1 MSISHVHASPPPDGE
16 TSRRPGSAPRPPLG
30 RTGRRRRDA
39 TRSPYGR
46 SASIQGW
53 LYVAPALVLALV
65 FLFYPLLFN
74 IGNSL
79 STGGGIGGANF
90 VRLFADPIFV
100 TAFGN
105 SLLWVVV
112 TTAVEMI
119 IGFLLAYLIHSF
131 LNRMGAVLRT
141 ILFLPMAVT
150 PTVSAIVFTNIY
162 APQYG
167 LLYGLFNDLGL
178 GGSMPSILGSPHLS
192 SFGIMVVNIWQ
203 WLGFFVLMYA
213 VGIAAIDPEIM
224 GAADVDGAVGW
235 GRIRLIVLPLL
246 KSTHWSLVILGAIQ
260 ALQQFPLIYLMTG
273 GGPANSSQV
282 LATYIFQKG
291 FTEGDMPY
299 ASAISVVLLVL
310 ALVIAA
316 IQLIVSRGD
325 FSIGGRAR
333 S

>member
-1 MSISHVHASPPPDGE
+1 
-16 TSRRPGSAPRPPLG
+16 
-30 RTGRRRRDA
+30 
-39 TRSPYGR
+39 
-46 SASIQGW
+46 
-53 LYVAPALVLALV
+53 VAPALVLALV

-79 STGGGIGGANF
+79 NTGGGIGAENF
-90 VRLFADPIFV
+90 VRLFADPIFG
-100 TAFGN
+100 TAFVN

-112 TTAVEMI
+112 TTGVEMVL
-119 IGFLLAYLIHSF
+119 GFLLAYLIHSF
-131 LNRMGAVLRT
+131 LSRIGGVLRT

-167 LLYGLFNDLGL
+167 LLYGLFNDFGL
-178 GGSMPSILGSPHLS
+178 GGAMPSILGTPHLS

-235 GRIRLIVLPLL
+235 NRMRLIVLPLL

-291 FTEGDMPY
+291 FTEGDMTY

-310 ALVIAA
+310 ALIIAA